1 MAHGPDIFVSSARS
15 SAEVPQLV
23 GQRVEAARAYAASA
37 GWSLHVR
44 PVATDRQRPAG
55 FVVAQQP
62 PPGHHAASGAV
73 LVVDVATP
81 RRLDDRRARA
91 VLGGVATGLAVVAG
105 VFASLWLD
113 ERADRPDR
121 PDRHDVV
128 PAPNWVGGSRDVVDA
143 FAADHDLVVV
153 IESLPLAA
161 GADDAGPGADVPADV
176 VVAQVPS
183 PGVPLAPGSVV
194 VLTVAEDER

>member
-44 PVATDRQRPAG
+44 PVAADRQRPAG

-62 PPGHHAASGAV
+62 PPGHHAAAGAV
-73 LVVDVATP
+73 LVVDVSTP
-81 RRLDDRRARA
+81 RRLDDRHARA
-91 VLGGVATGLAVVAG
+91 VLGGVATALAVVAG

-113 ERADRPDR
+113 ERADRPD
-121 PDRHDVV
+121 VV
-128 PAPNWVGGSRDVVDA
+128 PAPDWVGGPRAVVDE

-153 IESLPLAA
+153 IEPLPLAA
-161 GADDAGPGADVPADV
+161 SVDDGGSAAGLPADGFAGV